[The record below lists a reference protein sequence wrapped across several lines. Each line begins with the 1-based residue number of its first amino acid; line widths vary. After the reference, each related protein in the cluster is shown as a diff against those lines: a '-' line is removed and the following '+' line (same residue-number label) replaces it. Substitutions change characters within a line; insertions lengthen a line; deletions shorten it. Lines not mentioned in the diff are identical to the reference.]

1 MLKKPETGITTRGRP
16 MTTTTATTTTKVAT
30 KSEAIRWAVFS
41 AVTVGLTT
49 LGIGIADANPPQQ
62 DQPCSMPHA
71 ALRDADGH
79 MMKCDRMMNGSHG
92 LVWQY
97 TLGS

>member
-1 MLKKPETGITTRGRP
+1 
-16 MTTTTATTTTKVAT
+16 MTTTTTTAVSA
-30 KSEAIRWAVFS
+30 KSEAIRWAIFS
-41 AVTVGLTT
+41 AVTVGLTA
-49 LGIGIADANPPQQ
+49 LGIGIAQANPPQQ
-62 DQPCSMPHA
+62 DQPCSTRHA

-79 MMKCDRMMNGSHG
+79 MMTCDRMMNGSHG